1 MTTLRL
7 LRDLACA
14 AVILPLLAAGAF
26 ALLPAR
32 PPANLP
38 PPGTV
43 LDMHTHVAALGQGC
57 DSCFV
62 SSDLT
67 DSYKFSWY
75 LRAFGTDAREMAER
89 GDVAVA
95 EHLRDHVRSS
105 RFVARAVVLA
115 LDGVIGADG
124 EIDRAATQ
132 IYVAN
137 DYVRDLA
144 RRFPEFVYGAS
155 INPYRHD
162 ALARL
167 DAAKRDGAAL
177 VKWIPAI
184 MHIDPADPALDAFYD
199 RLVALDLPLL
209 VHVGDENAFHH
220 ADNALGD
227 PARLVRP
234 LERGVTVI
242 AAHLATTGEN
252 GGEENFTRLLPMFA
266 RYPRL
271 LAEES
276 SLTQLNKLGYLTR
289 GLAHPG
295 VAERLL
301 HGSDWPLQF
310 FPLVWAWWQAP
321 RAPWAEL
328 RYATSLD
335 DPLDRDIAIKA
346 ALGVPTAV
354 FTRTAAVLGVDLAT
368 PE

>member
-1 MTTLRL
+1 MRV
-7 LRDLACA
+7 LRDLLA
-14 AVILPLLAAGAF
+14 ALVILPLLVAGAF
-26 ALLPAR
+26 TLWPGR
-32 PPANLP
+32 PPVNLP

-43 LDMHTHVAALGQGC
+43 LDMHTHVAALGRGC
-57 DSCFV
+57 AGCFV
-62 SSDLT
+62 APELT

-75 LRAFGTDAREMAER
+75 LRAFGTDAHEMAAR

-95 EHLRDHVRSS
+95 EHLREQVRNS

-115 LDGVIGADG
+115 LDGVIDDRG
-124 EIDRAATQ
+124 ELDRAHTQ
-132 IYVAN
+132 IYVTN

-155 INPYRHD
+155 INPYRRD

-167 DAAKRDGAAL
+167 DQAKRDGAVL

-184 MHIDPADPALDAFYD
+184 MRIDPADPALDAFYE

-209 VHVGDENAFHH
+209 IHVGDENAFHH

-227 PARLVRP
+227 PARLLRP
-234 LERGVTVI
+234 LEHGVRVI
-242 AAHLATTGEN
+242 AAHLATTGDN
-252 GGEENFTRLLPMFA
+252 GGEENFTRLLPLFA

-271 LAEES
+271 LSEES
-276 SLTQLNKLGYLTR
+276 SLTQVNKLGYLTR
-289 GLAHPG
+289 GLAHGG

-328 RYATSLD
+328 RYAAGLD
-335 DPLDRDIAIKA
+335 SPLDRDIAIKA
-346 ALGVPTAV
+346 ALGTPVAV
-354 FTRTAAVLGVDLAT
+354 FTRTASVLGVDLETA
-368 PE
+368 E

>member
-1 MTTLRL
+1 MTVLRVI
-7 LRDLACA
+7 RDLAA
-14 AVILPLLAAGAF
+14 GAVILSLLAAGAF
-26 ALLPAR
+26 TLLPAR

-38 PPGTV
+38 PPDSV

-57 DSCFV
+57 ASCFV

-67 DSYKFSWY
+67 DSYKFAWY
-75 LRAFGTDAREMAER
+75 LRAFGTDAREMTAR
-89 GDVAVA
+89 GDIAVA
-95 EHLRDHVRSS
+95 EHLRDHVRNS

-115 LDGVIGADG
+115 LDGVVDDDGAL
-124 EIDRAATQ
+124 DREQTQ

-144 RRFPEFVYGAS
+144 RQFPEFVYGAS
-155 INPYRHD
+155 INPYRRD

-167 DAAKRDGAAL
+167 DAAKRDGAVL

-184 MHIDPADPALDAFYD
+184 MRIDPADPALDAFYD
-199 RLVALDLPLL
+199 RLVALDIPLL

-227 PARLVRP
+227 PVRLARP
-234 LERGVTVI
+234 LERGVRVI
-242 AAHLATTGEN
+242 AAHLATTGDN

-271 LAEES
+271 LSEES

-295 VAERLL
+295 IAARLL

-328 RYATSLD
+328 RYAAGLA

-346 ALGVPTAV
+346 ALGVPAAV
-354 FTRTAAVLGVDLAT
+354 FTRTATVLGVDLAT